1 MNTHL
6 GSCVQDRDACS
17 DNAVGVNEVLRP
29 PGADGTAWGDKTNGP
44 EEEIGVRDITLRDT
58 QQKQKE
64 R

>member
-6 GSCVQDRDACS
+6 GSCGQYHDACS
-17 DNAVGVNEVLRP
+17 DNAVGANEVFRP
-29 PGADGTAWGDKTNGP
+29 PGADVTAWGDKTNGP
-44 EEEIGVRDITLRDT
+44 EEEISVRDITRRHT